1 MARRLAVWVP
11 LEGPLGEFSVVFHR
25 DPAGWLPEPAEPRG
39 TGRWEINLHAGPVVR
54 AVTCAVGA
62 VSGEP
67 GSEWRRITWRADDQ
81 DEGTER
87 TVPAFDGHLGI
98 RGDDETETGL
108 VLEGAYVTPPGPLGA
123 ALDPGQLQK
132 LVEAIAGG
140 FLWDVAARLT
150 AASMQSS

>member
-11 LEGPLGEFSVVFHR
+11 LDGPLDQISAVFHR
-25 DPAGWLPEPAEPRG
+25 DPATWLPEPAEPRD
-39 TGRWEINLHAGPVVR
+39 TGRFIINLHAGPVVR

-67 GSEWRRITWRADDQ
+67 GSEWRRMTWRADDE

-98 RGDDETETGL
+98 RGDEETETGL

-140 FLWDVAARLT
+140 FLWDVSGRLGAAIVQP
-150 AASMQSS
+150 S